1 MSSERAKGKNGMK
14 KNFFSFNFVSILV
27 IRHGRGEKYWRKNT
41 VWVNIRHTSL
51 KTITPVFGGSG
62 VVNSRFS
69 ARTLGPGLGFHF
81 SHLLAM

>member
-1 MSSERAKGKNGMK
+1 M
-14 KNFFSFNFVSILV
+14 V
-27 IRHGRGEKYWRKNT
+27 IGHGREEKYWRKNT

-51 KTITPVFGGSG
+51 KTMTPDFGGSG

-81 SHLLAM
+81 SHLPAM